1 MPFLGRR
8 RSAGHLHIGRLHVLL
23 RKTRADFLVRLGIG
37 FLAVA
42 RAVQDTLA

>member
-8 RSAGHLHIGRLHVLL
+8 RSARHLHIGRLHVLL
-23 RKTRADFLVRLGIG
+23 RETCADLLVRLGIG

-42 RAVQDTLA
+42 RAVKDTLA